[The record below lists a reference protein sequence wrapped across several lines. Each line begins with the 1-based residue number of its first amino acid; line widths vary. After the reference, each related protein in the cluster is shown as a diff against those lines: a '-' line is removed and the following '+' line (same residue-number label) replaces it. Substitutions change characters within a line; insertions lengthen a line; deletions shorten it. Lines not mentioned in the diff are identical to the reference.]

1 MKKVLLTITVVAAS
15 VFFSAMAQA
24 RDVNIAHVF
33 GYETRPN
40 LSTLDYTL
48 SLNKKVTNTHSVG
61 GFGKYRYSNTDDHAY
76 QGLLGI
82 FVNRTI
88 DKVTSLN
95 SSYAFVQTYGT
106 TKFDTDRFSFSL
118 NRTYHQ
124 TKMTSL
130 KLTASYSTQTD
141 FTEGQQVSL
150 KNTLLVKTPNKK
162 LTMTFADNVSYNFDA
177 DKINLNKFDFQIRY
191 STGKKTSITA
201 KYSNLS
207 YSFPRTDSD
216 DVINVQ
222 FTVSM

>member
-1 MKKVLLTITVVAAS
+1 MRKLIFAITVMMVSLFAGNLAH
-15 VFFSAMAQA
+15 A

-33 GYETRPN
+33 GYETKPE
-40 LSTLDYTL
+40 LVTTDYTL
-48 SLNKKVTNTHSVG
+48 SLNHKVTNTHSVG
-61 GFGKYRYSNTDDHAY
+61 GFGKYRYSETDNHAY

-88 DKVTSLN
+88 NNISSVN

-106 TKFDTDRFSFSL
+106 TKFDTDRFSFSY
-118 NRTYHQ
+118 NRTYHE
-124 TKMTSL
+124 TKQTSL
-130 KLTASYSTQTD
+130 KMTASYSTQTD

-162 LTMTFADNVSYNFDA
+162 LTMTFADTVSYNFDA
-177 DKINLNKFDFQIRY
+177 DKINLNKLDWQIRY
-191 STGKKTSITA
+191 GTGKKTSVTA